1 MFLCLGSIL
10 SFAQRRESN
19 QYFQYK
25 LKEVARLKEYE
36 WDNRLEYL
44 RNTRDLYYND
54 DYLSF
59 LVNSVW
65 KISKPVHIVD
75 YGCGYGYLGLKLLPL
90 LPIGSRYTG
99 IDKGKKLINEARE
112 LFRSLPYKVEFIE
125 ADVAEFEMEST
136 YDIAVYH
143 AFLLHMNDPK
153 TILQKMIDSVVNG
166 GNIICF
172 EPHWISNMSSYYLN
186 NLEQSE
192 MIQLGVLQKLFE
204 KDEKRHGKDGN
215 IGIKLPVYLSELGVE
230 NIECRVSDKVN
241 FVNGHEDQREKQQLY
256 HSLKEEGIG
265 NTPAEKKEFIE
276 RLVNRGLAYN
286 EAMAQYEAELQLSKE
301 FTMDSSLVYAP
312 SMKITFGIVKS
323 K

>member
-1 MFLCLGSIL
+1 M
-10 SFAQRRESN
+10 
-19 QYFQYK
+19 
-25 LKEVARLKEYE
+25 KEYE

-54 DYLSF
+54 DYLDF

-75 YGCGYGYLGLKLLPL
+75 YGCGFGYLGLKLLPL

-99 IDKGKKLINEARE
+99 IDKGKQLLNEARN
-112 LFRSLPYKVEFIE
+112 LFHPLPYEAEFNE
-125 ADVAEFEMEST
+125 ADVTEIELESK
-136 YDIAVYH
+136 YDIAICH
-143 AFLLHMNDPK
+143 AFLLHMNNPK
-153 TILQKMIDSVVNG
+153 TVLQKMIDSVVDG

-204 KDEKRHGKDGN
+204 KDAERNGKDGN
-215 IGIKLPVYLSELGVE
+215 IGMKLPIYLSELGVE
-230 NIECRVSDKVN
+230 KIECRVSDKVN
-241 FVNGHEDQREKQQLY
+241 FLNTNEMQRDKQQLY

-265 NTPAEKKEFIE
+265 NTPAEKDDFIG
-276 RLVNRGLAYN
+276 RLINRGLTYN
-286 EAMAQYEAELQLSKE
+286 EAITQYEAELRFSKE
-301 FTMDSSLVYAP
+301 FTIDSSLVYAP
-312 SMKITFGIVKS
+312 SMKITFGIVKN

>member
-1 MFLCLGSIL
+1 M
-10 SFAQRRESN
+10 
-19 QYFQYK
+19 
-25 LKEVARLKEYE
+25 KEYD
-36 WDNRLEYL
+36 WDNKLEYL

-99 IDKGKKLINEARE
+99 IDKGKKLINKARE
-112 LFRSLPYKVEFIE
+112 LFRILPYEADFLE
-125 ADVAEFEMEST
+125 ADVTEIKLESK
-136 YDIAVYH
+136 YDIAVCH

-153 TILQKMIDSVVNG
+153 TMLQKMIDSVVDE

-172 EPHWISNMSSYYLN
+172 EPHWISNMSSYSLN

-192 MIQLGVLQKLFE
+192 IVQIGVLQKLFE
-204 KDEKRHGKDGN
+204 KDAKRNGKDGN
-215 IGIKLPVYLSELGVE
+215 IGIKLPTYLSELGVE
-230 NIECRVSDKVN
+230 NIECRVSDKINFLNVN
-241 FVNGHEDQREKQQLY
+241 EDQRDKQQLY
-256 HSLKEEGIG
+256 QSLKEEGIG
-265 NTPAEKKEFIE
+265 NTPAEKEEFIE
-276 RLVNRGLAYN
+276 RLINRGLIYN
-286 EAMAQYEAELQLSKE
+286 EAMVQYEAGLQFSKA
-301 FTMDSSLVYAP
+301 FTIDSSLVYAP